1 MSEAQARSERIRGKI
16 AASQDRLRRDAEAV
30 PPASARAALP
40 DAYPPDSYRS
50 LVAEYPWLV
59 VATGAGLGL
68 LAGALVPKRFGAK
81 LGGRLMTAATLAAEL
96 GLAMSRQ
103 GGSEPAPAKSE
114 LPPQSTNIA
123 TQVQQRV
130 AQSAE
135 AVRGTGMMLASE
147 AIRLVARARRK

>member
-1 MSEAQARSERIRGKI
+1 MSEAQARSERIRDKI

-81 LGGRLMTAATLAAEL
+81 LGGRLMTAATLAAGQGYAAFGPAVFWGMAGMCGL
-96 GLAMSRQ
+96 G
-103 GGSEPAPAKSE
+103 
-114 LPPQSTNIA
+114 
-123 TQVQQRV
+123 
-130 AQSAE
+130 
-135 AVRGTGMMLASE
+135 MLA
-147 AIRLVARARRK
+147 AWRWPPALADRP